1 MNERPTSEAGPDA
14 RPGKLLRKLIT
25 LTMPDPR
32 TGHHTPPGP
41 SWGPWV
47 SKRPSPTPPGTQPA
61 ASKIA
66 QFHTVRSFSSSL
78 EQRVRSP
85 STTSRLSSADDH
97 LGSPP
102 QHPLLALPLTPGG
115 QQGAGGPVLL
125 LPSRGEGARAVH
137 LLPRAARAHLHDP
150 SSDEQGKARSP
161 RHFQVLPLL
170 HREGWALKQRSC
182 RGLVTWQ
189 AFVTRP
195 HQRLSKERQCAI
207 KGGGVA
213 KILITELEE

>member
-1 MNERPTSEAGPDA
+1 MNERPTSEASPNA
-14 RPGKLLRKLIT
+14 RPGKLLWKLIT
-25 LTMPDPR
+25 LTMPDPG
-32 TGHHTPPGP
+32 TGHHAPPGP

-47 SKRPSPTPPGTQPA
+47 SKRTSPTPPGTQPA
-61 ASKIA
+61 ASKVA
-66 QFHTVRSFSSSL
+66 QFHTMRSFSSSL

-85 STTSRLSSADDH
+85 SATSRLSSADDH

-170 HREGWALKQRSC
+170 HREGWASKQRFC
-182 RGLVTWQ
+182 RGLVTWR

-207 KGGGVA
+207 KGGGWGC
-213 KILITELEE
+213 KNTDN